1 MTQINPTTQS
11 KQSLEE
17 MINRIVK
24 IQKMIENKEV
34 SLSDSMPL
42 LEEAYQLKKKVEE
55 ILLEIENKIITLNNQ
70 DRDV

>member
-55 ILLEIENKIITLNNQ
+55 ILLEIENKIITLNNH